1 MVMTILEAQVLPQN
15 VTLLK
20 SAYAAAIQQL
30 EAGMVETFLASDA
43 RNPALWRI
51 LTVWKD
57 RQALD
62 AMRELGTDAAGRVDL
77 PGGSCRAVPFRA
89 GRGSPLRRVI
99 RWIDRLTGI
108 AIRSGVITRRRSTPQ
123 APHGGGGDGR
133 RSPGGCPA

>member
-43 RNPALWRI
+43 KNPALWRI

-62 AMRELGTDAAGRVDL
+62 AMRSSGQTPRGVLIFREAAAEPSLSVLDVAAH
-77 PGGSCRAVPFRA
+77 SAV
-89 GRGSPLRRVI
+89 
-99 RWIDRLTGI
+99 
-108 AIRSGVITRRRSTPQ
+108 
-123 APHGGGGDGR
+123 
-133 RSPGGCPA
+133 